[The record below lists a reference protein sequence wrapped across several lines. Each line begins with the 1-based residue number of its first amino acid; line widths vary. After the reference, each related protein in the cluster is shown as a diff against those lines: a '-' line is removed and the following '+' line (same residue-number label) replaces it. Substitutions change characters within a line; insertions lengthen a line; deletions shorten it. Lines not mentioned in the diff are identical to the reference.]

1 MEQLDLFKKSW
12 GVHEG
17 FQKLQE
23 QLDERIP
30 LEGSVPS
37 PRSTNKHLEKFRV
50 ASNLA
55 YDLFNN
61 GLMNQRKEFASIF
74 GMRYAEVP
82 VPTIRSQIA
91 FDAKIN
97 WEYCEDTI
105 APRFREI
112 IHAAACEQ
120 FGIHYYSNIIIGKVL
135 EEDAA

>member
-1 MEQLDLFKKSW
+1 MWMERTLGDLEPII
-12 GVHEG
+12 G
-17 FQKLQE
+17 KLTD
-23 QLDERIP
+23 LLP
-30 LEGSVPS
+30 LEGSVES
-37 PRSTNKHLEKFRV
+37 PRSANRHLEMFRRAQNAV
-50 ASNLA
+50 
-55 YDLFNN
+55 YDCFNN